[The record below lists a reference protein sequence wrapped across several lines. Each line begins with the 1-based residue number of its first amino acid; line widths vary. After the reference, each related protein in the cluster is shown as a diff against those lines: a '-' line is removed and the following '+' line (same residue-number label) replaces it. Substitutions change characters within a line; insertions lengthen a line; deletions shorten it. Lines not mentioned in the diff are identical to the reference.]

1 MEDIARR
8 AGVSKVAV
16 SYALN
21 DRPGVSPGTR
31 AEIKRIAREIGWRPN
46 SAARALTRARAD
58 AVGLVSSR
66 PAQLLGAEP
75 FFMGLISGM
84 QDELAVQGKALT
96 LQFVA
101 DAGQEM
107 EVHRRW
113 WGEGRVDGVL
123 LTDLRADDPRIAL
136 VRELGLPAVAIG
148 HPEAAAGLPA
158 VWSDDAAALAQTLR
172 YLHALGHRSVARVA
186 GLRSLDHTE
195 RRDRAHRAVCAELGM
210 AEPAIVHTDYSGE
223 EGARAARS
231 LLIGPGRPTAIV
243 FDNDIMAVAGLSVAD
258 ELGLRVPGE
267 LSLVAWDDSQLTRV
281 VRPGITALNRDIPA
295 YGRHAV
301 RALLTLVEEG
311 WAEGLEDE
319 PARLLPRG
327 STAVAPTPTPQPAH
341 TGASASTAAPT
352 PAGVPT
358 PAGAPAP
365 HGASVSGGASASVAA
380 PGSAVGAVSAG
391 APPLAGA
398 PGPAGDVASAVAPAP
413 AEAPASAGA
422 PAPHG
427 ASVSAGASASV
438 AAPGSAV
445 GAVSAGAPPL
455 AGAPGPAGDVAPA
468 PAPAPA
474 GASASAGAAASAAAP
489 GSAVGAVSAGA
500 LPLAGVPGPAGDVA
514 SAVAPAPAEAP
525 ASAETAA
532 SAVAPTAAEAP
543 VSGVAPIPACT
554 PGPAGASASAGG
566 PDRAAAAERGRSHG
580 PADV

>member
-1 MEDIARR
+1 MSRRRPTMEDIARR

-84 QDELAVQGKALT
+84 QDELAAQGKALT

-113 WGEGRVDGVL
+113 WGEGRIDGVL
-123 LTDLRADDPRIAL
+123 LTDLCTDDPRIAL
-136 VRELGLPAVAIG
+136 IRELGLPAVAIG
-148 HPEAAAGLPA
+148 HPEAAEGLPS
-158 VWSDDAAALAQTLR
+158 VWSDDAAALGQTLR

-186 GLRSLDHTE
+186 GLRDLDHTA

-210 AEPAIVHTDYSGE
+210 GEPAIVHTDYSGE
-223 EGARAARS
+223 AGARAARG
-231 LLIGPGRPTAIV
+231 LLIRPDRPTAIV

-258 ELGLRVPGE
+258 ELGLSVPGE

-301 RALLTLVEEG
+301 RTLLTLVEEG

-327 STAVAPTPTPQPAH
+327 ST
-341 TGASASTAAPT
+341 
-352 PAGVPT
+352 
-358 PAGAPAP
+358 
-365 HGASVSGGASASVAA
+365 
-380 PGSAVGAVSAG
+380 
-391 APPLAGA
+391 
-398 PGPAGDVASAVAPAP
+398 GPA
-413 AEAPASAGA
+413 
-422 PAPHG
+422 
-427 ASVSAGASASV
+427 
-438 AAPGSAV
+438 
-445 GAVSAGAPPL
+445 
-455 AGAPGPAGDVAPA
+455 
-468 PAPAPA
+468 
-474 GASASAGAAASAAAP
+474 AGAAA
-489 GSAVGAVSAGA
+489 
-500 LPLAGVPGPAGDVA
+500 
-514 SAVAPAPAEAP
+514 
-525 ASAETAA
+525 
-532 SAVAPTAAEAP
+532 
-543 VSGVAPIPACT
+543 
-554 PGPAGASASAGG
+554 
-566 PDRAAAAERGRSHG
+566 AAAAARSG
-580 PADV
+580 SVTAEPA